1 VRAVTWCAL
10 GILAA
15 CGDNQNG
22 NIAIDA
28 SAAPAP
34 WQAAIGEMVA
44 LTPYHGLSL
53 GTDAAL
59 RIAVVDD
66 ASIPAEGYRIE
77 SDAASHWIVH
87 AHDVLGAQY
96 GVAGAL
102 ENLGFRW
109 RHPYE
114 PYTPTAPADRGQ
126 EVGLVHVPQIRV
138 RGLHIHTI
146 HPIEGYFALWEPSAG
161 STSDAH
167 RIIDWVIKNRGNYI
181 QWAGLADI
189 LKPDRYAAW
198 KPFTQELIAYAHARG
213 VRVGFDFE
221 LFGQAN
227 LQNAYDLYD
236 DRTLMMPV
244 ADAIAPRLALITQ
257 DLPFD
262 VYDLSFGEFF
272 DADPQYFIDAINA
285 VAAQLRIDAPQA
297 EMHALVHVGA
307 TQRVTYMG
315 QDMIY
320 YFLVKYAD
328 PTIVPDIHSV
338 MYYDLFED
346 AGGAYQSSDFSEHR
360 AYLEDRMCAGQK
372 AAYHPEDAYWVAF
385 DNSVPMFDPVYVH
398 SRFLDLDQLRKTGCP
413 LDEHL
418 IFSSGFEWG
427 YWLNDVT
434 SLRASYELPGAA
446 QDGIIDALAPDLG
459 PQAAALVDKLAT
471 AQHDA
476 LMTQHLAGYMAGRDS
491 IIDAGRMLNPPII
504 SQPAPITFDVLTL
517 DMTDGFEHTVLADVK
532 THIEAVSS
540 ILSDFDRLSLPDT
553 RWTREIRDG
562 IHMDLL
568 RAEFVLQTYSTVL
581 AHLRGDAAGQR
592 THFEVAHEVLAEAQ
606 DVVHERDGDLHD
618 THGRQLVN
626 KTTNQTT
633 YQFGYLYMA
642 DTLCYWNRELFEVR
656 RALGEPVTLPNCLF

>member
-1 VRAVTWCAL
+1 VRAVWCAL
-10 GILAA
+10 VLCAA
-15 CGDNQNG
+15 CGDNLNG
-22 NIAIDA
+22 NIAIDVP
-28 SAAPAP
+28 PA
-34 WQAAIGEMVA
+34 WSDAVGELVA
-44 LTPYHGLSL
+44 LTPYHGLTI
-53 GTDAAL
+53 GGDAPMKIVL
-59 RIAVVDD
+59 VDD
-66 ASIPAEGYRIE
+66 ATVPAEGYRIE
-77 SDAASHWIVH
+77 ADAKDHWIVH

-109 RHPYE
+109 RHPFE
-114 PYTPTAPADRGQ
+114 PYTPAVPADRGQ
-126 EVGLVHVPQIRV
+126 EIGLVHVPQIRV
-138 RGLHIHTI
+138 RGLHIHTL

-167 RIIDWVIKNRGNYI
+167 RIIDWLIKNRGNYI
-181 QWAGLADI
+181 QWAGLDDI

-198 KPFTQELIAYAHARG
+198 KAFTQELLAYAHMRG
-213 VRVGFDFE
+213 VRVGFDME
-221 LFGQAN
+221 LFGQSN
-227 LQNAYDLYD
+227 LQNAFDLSD
-236 DRTLMMPV
+236 DRTGMVPI
-244 ADAIAPRLALITQ
+244 ADEIAGRLPLVTQ

-272 DADPQYFIDAINA
+272 DAEPQKLIDAIDE
-285 VAAQLRIDAPQA
+285 VARQLRTYAPQA

-346 AGGAYQSSDFSEHR
+346 AGGAYQHTDFSEHR
-360 AYLEDRMCAGQK
+360 AYLEERMCAHQP
-372 AAYHPEDAYWVAF
+372 AAYHPEDAYWIAF

-398 SRFLDLDQLRKTGCP
+398 SRFVDLDGLAHSGCGP

-418 IFSSGFEWG
+418 IFSSGWEWG

-446 QDGIIDALAPDLG
+446 QDGIVDAYAPDLG
-459 PQAAALVDKLAT
+459 PEAAALVDRLAT

-476 LMTQHLAGYMAGRDS
+476 LIIQHLAGYMAGRDAV
-491 IIDAGRMLNPPII
+491 IDAGRVLNIV
-504 SQPAPITFDVLTL
+504 SQPDRITFDQLTTANVDSFEQTVMTPLEVHIQALASIWHDVGKL
-517 DMTDGFEHTVLADVK
+517 D
-532 THIEAVSS
+532 
-540 ILSDFDRLSLPDT
+540 LPDT

-562 IHMDLL
+562 VHVDLL
-568 RAEFVLQTYSTVL
+568 RAEFVFHAYSAVI
-581 AHLRGDAAGQR
+581 AHVRGDNAQKHLQLA
-592 THFEVAHEVLAEAQ
+592 ESLLAEAQ
-606 DVVHERDGDLHD
+606 DVVHDRDGDLHD
-618 THGRQLVN
+618 THGRRLVD

-633 YQFGYLYMA
+633 YQFGYLFMA
-642 DTLCYWNRELFEVR
+642 DTLCYWNRELAQVKNI
-656 RALGEPVTLPNCLF
+656 LGDTSVIPASCVF